1 MVDKGISMRPTVV
14 LIASL
19 LVAGCGSAQRQG
31 PQADVRALDV
41 SARSLESSPND
52 VCAITYR
59 DKGDGTMTWT
69 ATVTEKGELITHASD
84 NSGDINR
91 HDDPVT
97 PGAHA
102 YTANAPISQIGDIG
116 GDLYVGGS
124 QFGCSVG
131 PAAATVK

>member
-1 MVDKGISMRPTVV
+1 MVSMRPMVV

-19 LVAGCGSAQRQG
+19 LVTSCGSAQGQG
-31 PQADVRALDV
+31 PQADVRALDR
-41 SARSLESSPND
+41 SPGSLESSPND

-69 ATVTEKGELITHASD
+69 ATVTEKGELVTHASD
-84 NSGDINR
+84 SSGNINR

-116 GDLYVGGS
+116 GNLYAGDS